1 MSLPQLLV
9 ELCHPHAQMPMKKR
23 KSDFGYDLY
32 TPEDFI
38 VDPMCKIKIDLG
50 FKTEFPDIWG
60 ALLMDRS
67 SVADAGCH
75 VVGQV
80 IDSEYRD
87 TWKVMLWNLSDRP
100 IGFLT
105 GDKIAQF
112 VLLPQISLQPREGKV
127 SPSTRGQGFGSS
139 GR

>member
-1 MSLPQLLV
+1 MTQPQLIV
-9 ELCHPHAQMPMKKR
+9 ELCHPHAKIPSKKR
-23 KSDFGYDLY
+23 RSDFGYDLY
-32 TPEDFI
+32 VPEDVYI
-38 VDPMCKIKIDLG
+38 DPMSKVKIDLG

-60 ALLMDRS
+60 VLIMDRS

-87 TWKVMLWNLSDRP
+87 TWKVMLWNLSDKP

-127 SPSTRGQGFGSS
+127 SDTTRGSGFGSS